1 MKHKIKVFL
10 IAGMAN
16 IMGLSVGVAQPSN
29 ESSYQPT
36 IKADGYYIDPTWRD
50 VSYREIDL
58 KIKGDVIIAYK
69 DPLTGRFVDCNI
81 SYHKMTPQEKS
92 QMKLYDSQGRSYEY
106 YIGGCEYIAEIGK
119 LTVYF
124 GDRSFGYT
132 NLGGNE
138 IYTLDEVDTKPSC
151 GSTDIIRSV
160 IKRVDYPSEAV
171 DKNIQGKVIASFI
184 VNKDGEISDIK
195 IIQSAHPILDKAVT
209 TAIKKLGKCEPA
221 KMNSKKVNT
230 KVEFPFTFK
239 LSQ

>member
-1 MKHKIKVFL
+1 MKHKIKAFL
-10 IAGMAN
+10 IAVIAN

-29 ESSYQPT
+29 ESSYQPI

-81 SYHKMTPQEKS
+81 SYHKMTQQEKS

-132 NLGGNE
+132 NLGDNE

-171 DKNIQGKVIASFI
+171 DKNIQGKVIATFI

-195 IIQSAHPILDKAVT
+195 IIITVR
-209 TAIKKLGKCEPA
+209 
-221 KMNSKKVNT
+221 
-230 KVEFPFTFK
+230 
-239 LSQ
+239 